1 MRINEVIA
9 LVLCLNEA
17 GKISGYVSLSLLDH
31 KLLLIL
37 PSKSTKI
44 TAIHGWQDKTIV
56 LAKQPDGRLS
66 VIAIGAPPSKSKM
79 CLVAH
84 MKVLALFP
92 DHYRELI
99 TIFIHVMANFSR
111 VAEIFEQ
118 ASVAFSRLAQLTL
131 DLKQFQAQQNDGDS
145 KTCGKWSQKE
155 VDDLKAAIGRFGADL
170 SKVAEAI
177 ETKTIN
183 QIKQKLKTRGFQV
196 ERGRRKQALSQIPEP
211 VDVHPAKRSKSTVDD
226 SDEYAN
232 YDTETE
238 NISEKSRQHV
248 NTVNSNSVSHFENN
262 GSNNTNDKN
271 MNSVSKRKT
280 SDGTLSCVLSKRQ
293 PFVNSDVRS
302 FDGRHL
308 KTTPVTNS
316 IGSGYDANESK
327 YEDYDSDDSNYG
339 AGGGT
344 PEGDYESDEEQEEE
358 EEDGEEEEANRNQD
372 YDDASSAN

>member
-1 MRINEVIA
+1 
-9 LVLCLNEA
+9 
-17 GKISGYVSLSLLDH
+17 
-31 KLLLIL
+31 
-37 PSKSTKI
+37 
-44 TAIHGWQDKTIV
+44 
-56 LAKQPDGRLS
+56 
-66 VIAIGAPPSKSKM
+66 
-79 CLVAH
+79 
-84 MKVLALFP
+84 
-92 DHYRELI
+92 
-99 TIFIHVMANFSR
+99 MANFSR

-183 QIKQKLKTRGFQV
+183 QIKQKLKTRGFQDAGLGDISLDNETGDTQLKSETTVSSNNASV